1 MGKFAATTEALK
13 EISVCD
19 AGITRRS
26 PRSSTYLVYLLEDSE
41 YMRTPVGHQSE
52 ETHLSE
58 YLWQQTTLYQQ
69 QTLKSRFV
77 QEISNAS
84 LNPVDFEAFRTWHI
98 EDASGVKLGKEC
110 ADYVNHERDVALT
123 MPSIYTIVSMIPCA
137 KENFDPNNHGSDKYE
152 TMLNNA
158 AAQGHIDKSQALK
171 VYMNSMIGEVE
182 FFNKAFR
189 TWHVEDASGVKLG
202 IESAAYVYPE
212 RNVALTMASICTIV
226 FISQT
231 SVCDA
236 GITKTCPR
244 SATFLVYLLDD
255 SEYMRAPVGYQSE
268 ETPFSEYLWQQ
279 TTLYQQQSLKSHF
292 VQEIS
297 KASLNPVDF
306 EAFRTWHI
314 GDASG
319 VKLGKECADY
329 VNHERNVALTMPSIY
344 TIVSMIPCAKLENF
358 DPNNHGS
365 DKYETMIN
373 NAAAQGH
380 IDKSQALK
388 VRCDRHSRPEDTYY
402 EDAFRTWHIEYVS
415 GVKLGKNCADYVN
428 HEHDTALTKPS
439 IVYMMPCATLWPW
452 LRKQIKGRYN

>member
-1 MGKFAATTEALK
+1 MTYIVKSVRYIAYLMLLAL
-13 EISVCD
+13 S
-19 AGITRRS
+19 
-26 PRSSTYLVYLLEDSE
+26 
-41 YMRTPVGHQSE
+41 
-52 ETHLSE
+52 
-58 YLWQQTTLYQQ
+58 
-69 QTLKSRFV
+69 
-77 QEISNAS
+77 
-84 LNPVDFEAFRTWHI
+84 
-98 EDASGVKLGKEC
+98 
-110 ADYVNHERDVALT
+110 
-123 MPSIYTIVSMIPCA
+123 
-137 KENFDPNNHGSDKYE
+137 
-152 TMLNNA
+152 
-158 AAQGHIDKSQALK
+158 
-171 VYMNSMIGEVE
+171 
-182 FFNKAFR
+182 
-189 TWHVEDASGVKLG
+189 
-202 IESAAYVYPE
+202 
-212 RNVALTMASICTIV
+212 
-226 FISQT
+226 SQT

-306 EAFRTWHI
+306 GAYIIQDNSYVFNAAESVAIAASNATDANLKAFLEARYVSYKKYYEEAFRTWHI

-344 TIVSMIPCAKLENF
+344 TIVSMIPCAKLWPWIGKQIKADTGNFGVYTEWVRENF

-388 VRCDRHSRPEDTYY
+388 VYMNSMMGEV
-402 EDAFRTWHIEYVS
+402 EFF
-415 GVKLGKNCADYVN
+415 N
-428 HEHDTALTKPS
+428 S
-439 IVYMMPCATLWPW
+439 ISLY
-452 LRKQIKGRYN
+452 

>member
-226 FISQT
+226 FM
-231 SVCDA
+231 
-236 GITKTCPR
+236 
-244 SATFLVYLLDD
+244 YY
-255 SEYMRAPVGYQSE
+255 E
-268 ETPFSEYLWQQ
+268 
-279 TTLYQQQSLKSHF
+279 
-292 VQEIS
+292 
-297 KASLNPVDF
+297 

-344 TIVSMIPCAKLENF
+344 TIVSMIPCAK
-358 DPNNHGS
+358 
-365 DKYETMIN
+365 
-373 NAAAQGH
+373 
-380 IDKSQALK
+380 
-388 VRCDRHSRPEDTYY
+388 RCDRHSRPEDTYY